1 MTAPDL
7 PPPPPPREAL
17 PLPVQKVLPRQG
29 PRPLALHLTMAL
41 TVLLTSPGGLP
52 FLKSGSLP
60 WKPPLRGR
68 ALELARLADSVGGA
82 TSKAFAR
89 AVDRETRR
97 RLDLFF
103 TGVERYRHHPYRR
116 ELVDPPVLWS
126 EGGSRL
132 LDFGGEGRPVLFV
145 PSLVNRAYVL
155 DLSAKRS
162 LMRWLATQG
171 LRPLLLD
178 WGMPGALE
186 RRYTLTDYVA
196 GRLERALD
204 AAIDVVGR
212 PMPAVGYCMGGM
224 LAASLALRRRR
235 DIDGLVLM
243 ATPWDFSGG
252 EAGNARAASA
262 LISVFGPALDTWGEM
277 PVDVLQSM
285 FAQVDPLLALRK
297 FSQFGRLEG
306 HSSQEATFVALE
318 DWLNDGIPLVAA
330 VARDC
335 IAGWYGRNDPMRGN
349 WLIAG
354 QPVDPAKI
362 RQPTLALIP
371 ANDRIVPPASAQA
384 LATLIPGCQIQTP
397 PLGHIGMVVSAG
409 AKNAVWE
416 PLAKWLRRD

>member
-1 MTAPDL
+1 MTD
-7 PPPPPPREAL
+7 PPLL
-17 PLPVQKVLPRQG
+17 PLARQG
-29 PRPLALHLTMAL
+29 PRPLALHLTIAL

-68 ALELARLADSVGGA
+68 ALEIARLAESVSAGGA

-89 AVDRETRR
+89 AVDREMRR

-116 ELVDPPVLWS
+116 DLVDPPVLWS

-145 PSLVNRAYVL
+145 PSLVNRAYIL

-162 LMRWLATQG
+162 LLRWLATQG

-196 GRLERALD
+196 GRLDRALD
-204 AAIDVVGR
+204 AALDVVGG

-224 LAASLALRRRR
+224 LAAALALRRRR
-235 DIDGLVLM
+235 DIDGLCLM

-297 FSQFGRLEG
+297 FSQFGRLEAN
-306 HSSQEATFVALE
+306 SSQAANFVALE

-354 QPVDPAKI
+354 LPIDPRKI
-362 RQPTLALIP
+362 TQPTLALVP
-371 ANDRIVPPASAQA
+371 ANDRIVPPASALA
-384 LATLIPGCQIQTP
+384 LAQLIPGCEIQTP

-409 AKNAVWE
+409 AQNAVWQ
-416 PLAKWLRRD
+416 PMAHWLRSRSSGGR